1 MTGLPWPPPARRSGG
16 GGSGGSESGGP
27 GGQHAGGNGHR
38 PPADR
43 DSDRGSGRPGEGP
56 GTGQP
61 DGRHHL
67 RPFTGPGQPG
77 QPGPGGQTRPEL
89 PQDSNGYPYGPA
101 KHAQPPNS
109 APEPAP
115 IPMPGRPGNGLPGL
129 PGNGLGNG
137 FAHDLGDL
145 GDLGDLPDDLADLL
159 PPLPHW
165 QNAPGLGAR
174 PGGPQLPPAQSMPKL
189 PSLPSLPG
197 PPIPSPPPPPPSPAP
212 PVNGFAH
219 RSLSPAASAE
229 LGHRSEPAGLTDTK
243 LLAGVS
249 EILGM
254 IADILPDRAPQNEVM
269 PLIRDAVRGW
279 SQHQVRLGAPVPS
292 PSELEALAGA
302 VYDQRYGLG
311 PLAAFLRDPQVENV
325 DINGFDQVWVTYST
339 GERVAAAPIAAS
351 DEALV
356 SMIRTW
362 ATRGG
367 QTARDFSAASPL
379 VNVALEGGAR
389 MTATMSVTPRPCV
402 SLRRHGQLDVTLSSL
417 IKLGT
422 LDQVTAA
429 FLAAAVKSRC
439 NIIVTGGVNAGKTT
453 LLRALASEIPPGER
467 IATLESEYELY
478 LHEQEMHPDV
488 IAFES
493 REANSE
499 GAGQISLHDLIA
511 HALRHNPQR
520 IIVGEV
526 RRGEIMPMLE
536 AMNSG
541 QDGSMCTLHANSPAE
556 AFDRI
561 LILGL
566 RGGLA
571 LAERAIHILVGM
583 AVDLIIQVRKRYDG
597 HRTVRYVA
605 EILEVMPPGDSERP
619 AVNRLFLPLGPGGRA
634 AAAHTPSGPMLARLE
649 AAGFNLHMLDLHK
662 TPGQP
667 GNWR

>member
-1 MTGLPWPPPARRSGG
+1 MTGLPWPPPVKRAGG
-16 GGSGGSESGGP
+16 GGSDGL

-38 PPADR
+38 PPDER
-43 DSDRGSGRPGEGP
+43 GSDRPGDGA
-56 GTGQP
+56 GQP

-67 RPFTGPGQPG
+67 RPFPGPGPADQPG
-77 QPGPGGQTRPEL
+77 QGAPADGRQFRPEL
-89 PQDSNGYPYGPA
+89 AQGSNGRPYGPA
-101 KHAQPPNS
+101 RHAQPPGAS
-109 APEPAP
+109 SGPGGRPTPEPAP
-115 IPMPGRPGNGLPGL
+115 IPMPGL
-129 PGNGLGNG
+129 PGNGLVNGLGNG
-137 FAHDLGDL
+137 LGDL
-145 GDLGDLPDDLADLL
+145 SDDLSDLL

-165 QNAPGLGAR
+165 EQAPGLGGRLA
-174 PGGPQLPPAQSMPKL
+174 GPQLPPPQSLPKL

-197 PPIPSPPPPPPSPAP
+197 PPIPSLPPATSVPAD
-212 PVNGFAH
+212 NGFGH
-219 RSLSPAASAE
+219 ESLPPAASAE
-229 LGHRSEPAGLTDTK
+229 LGHRPEPPGFTDTK
-243 LLAGVS
+243 LLAGVP

-254 IADILPDRAPQNEVM
+254 IADILPDRAPQGEVM

-279 SQHQVRLGAPVPS
+279 TQHQVRLGRAVPS

-311 PLAAFLRDPQVENV
+311 PLAAYLRDPQVENV

-339 GERVAAAPIAAS
+339 GERVAAAPVAAS

-402 SLRRHGQLDVTLSSL
+402 SLRRHGQLDVTLPSL

-478 LHEQEMHPDV
+478 LHEQDKHPDV
-488 IAFES
+488 IAFEA

-499 GAGQISLHDLIA
+499 GAGLISLHDLIA

-583 AVDLIIQVRKRYDG
+583 AVDLIIQVRKRFDG
-597 HRTVRYVA
+597 HRTVRYVS
-605 EILEVMPPGDSERP
+605 EIIEVMPPGDSERP

-634 AAAHTPSGPMLARLE
+634 AAAHTPSGPMLGRLE
-649 AAGFNLHMLDLHK
+649 AAGFNARMLDMYK